1 MGTRRWWSL
10 EHGSDGVAVATFRRP
25 PRNLM
30 SMAAMTELEA
40 LLTEVA
46 EDDAIAVLVLTG
58 GVPGFF
64 VAHADVE
71 GLSRLGAGQP
81 VEGDPG
87 SWSRAFALLESM
99 PQPVVAAVGGQAWGG
114 GSELCW
120 ACTARVASAAATF
133 GQPEVL
139 VLTGGVP
146 GFFVAHADVEDLA
159 KLGAG
164 QPVEGDP
171 GSWRRAFALLE
182 AMPQPVV
189 AAVGG
194 QAWGGGSELCWACTT
209 RVASASAS
217 FGQPEVLVGIIPGA
231 GGTQRLP
238 RLIGP
243 GRAAELIL
251 SGRVVAADEALR
263 LGMVEAVL
271 PDDGFVDA
279 AVEWAGRLAA
289 PPRPAVVAA
298 KRAIVDGL
306 RLSLDDGLRREAELF
321 LACQTRPDTLAIQG
335 DVVRRY
341 AEAPDDA
348 RITLQPEG

>member
-1 MGTRRWWSL
+1 MSAWRWWAL
-10 EHGSDGVAVATFRRP
+10 EQPSEGVAVATFRRP

-46 EDDAIAVLVLTG
+46 EDDA
-58 GVPGFF
+58 
-64 VAHADVE
+64 
-71 GLSRLGAGQP
+71 
-81 VEGDPG
+81 
-87 SWSRAFALLESM
+87 
-99 PQPVVAAVGGQAWGG
+99 
-114 GSELCW
+114 
-120 ACTARVASAAATF
+120 TA
-133 GQPEVL
+133 VL

-159 KLGAG
+159 RLGAG

-171 GSWRRAFALLE
+171 GSWARAFALIE
-182 AMPQPVV
+182 SRPQPVV

-209 RVASASAS
+209 RVASTAAT

-238 RLIGP
+238 RLIGA

-251 SGRVVAADEALR
+251 SGRVVGADEALR

-271 PDDGFVDA
+271 PEEGFLEA
-279 AVEWAGRLAA
+279 AVAWAARFAA
-289 PPRPAVVAA
+289 PPRPAVQAA
-298 KRAIVDGL
+298 KRAIVEGL
-306 RLSLDDGLRREAELF
+306 RLPLAEGLRREAELF

-348 RITLQPEG
+348 RITLEPEA

>member
-1 MGTRRWWSL
+1 MQERRWWQV
-10 EHGSDGVAVATFRRP
+10 ERRPPDGKVALATFRRP

-40 LLTEVA
+40 VLGEVA
-46 EDDAIAVLVLTG
+46 GDD
-58 GVPGFF
+58 GV
-64 VAHADVE
+64 
-71 GLSRLGAGQP
+71 Q
-81 VEGDPG
+81 
-87 SWSRAFALLESM
+87 
-99 PQPVVAAVGGQAWGG
+99 
-114 GSELCW
+114 
-120 ACTARVASAAATF
+120 
-133 GQPEVL
+133 VL

-251 SGRVVAADEALR
+251 SGRVVPADEALR
-263 LGMVEAVL
+263 IGMVESVL

-279 AVEWAGRLAA
+279 AVEWAARLAA

-306 RLSLDDGLRREAELF
+306 GLPLDEGLRREAELF
-321 LACQTRPDTLAIQG
+321 LACQTRQDTLALQG
-335 DVVRRY
+335 DVARRY
-341 AEAPDDA
+341 ATAGDDE
-348 RITLQPEG
+348 RLTLEPEDRS